1 VSVSTGATSTELAD
15 PLRILW
21 LKTELLHPV
30 DRGGR
35 IRTYQMLRQLRRAH
49 QVTYLALDDGG
60 SPPEAVAR
68 AEEYCQELVRVP
80 HRLPVRGSMAFNV
93 GALANLL
100 SPLPYTVTRFR
111 APEMTRRIHELV
123 RGGRVDVLVCDFL
136 FPSVNVPRD
145 LECAT
150 VLFQHN
156 VEAEIWRRHVEAAGN
171 PAARA
176 YFASQWRRVRAFEGA
191 QCARYDHVAA
201 VSEADRALMRRQ
213 YGIESVSAIP
223 TGVDVEYVRPG
234 GGGGGGGGGAREPA
248 NLVFTG
254 AMDWMP
260 NEDAMLRFVAD
271 TLPRIRRSRPDVTLT
286 VVGRNPPARLRALAG
301 ATPGVTVTGG
311 VPDVRPYLERA
322 SVFVVPIRIG
332 GGTRLK
338 IFEAMAMEKPVVS
351 TTIGAEGL
359 PVRDGVDALLA
370 DDPDAFA
377 AAVLELLAD
386 PARAERMGKTAAA
399 RVRSEF
405 GWDRVAEQ
413 FSDICARAARARRF
427 TSEME
432 PA

>member
-1 VSVSTGATSTELAD
+1 MSVSTGATSAELTD

-68 AEEYCQELVRVP
+68 AEEYCRELVRVP

-156 VEAEIWRRHVEAAGN
+156 VEAEIWRRHAEAAGN

-191 QCARYDHVAA
+191 QCARYDHVVA
-201 VSEADRALMRRQ
+201 VSEADRELMRRQ

-223 TGVDVEYVRPG
+223 TGVDVEYFRPG
-234 GGGGGGGGGAREPA
+234 GGGGDGGAREPA

-311 VPDVRPYLERA
+311 VPDVRPYLERS

-359 PVRDGVDALLA
+359 PVRHGVDALLA

-377 AAVLELLAD
+377 AAVLELLAN
-386 PARAERMGKTAAA
+386 PVRAQRMGMAAAA